1 MKEGEILIPENPPKD
16 SAVPGNEPIICPVCG
31 AATVQEKCKI
41 ICRSDTCRG
50 RVIMNCSEF

>member
-1 MKEGEILIPENPPKD
+1 MTDEPAEAAELDGEK
-16 SAVPGNEPIICPVCG
+16 SSEPIVCPVCG
-31 AATVQEKCKI
+31 AIAVEEKCKM